1 MDSLVISLCRA
12 HSTNAGLPGAQ
23 RMRET
28 GRAARPRP
36 QHLSDLQGT
45 DEKTK

>member
-12 HSTNAGLPGAQ
+12 HSTHAGLPGAQ

-28 GRAARPRP
+28 RGAAHPRP
-36 QHLSDLQGT
+36 QHLSDPQGA
-45 DEKTK
+45 DEKMK